1 MDEPTPNPERSV
13 DGPPPGL
20 YRAVVETSPY
30 LYCVLTGDTTIT
42 YVNPASSELVGIP
55 ADELVGR
62 RAADLIDPDDL
73 EVALAAFTQIV
84 DEFDDRPGEGIP
96 MMVRLIRDDGSRI
109 WVEVGAQPRWDDP
122 DVQGII
128 IRARP
133 VAGQQSLDQAL
144 QALVASSP
152 LDEVLAFLATSL
164 DLELTSARVAIAYD
178 WVDDGFDHAVAA
190 HLPPAL
196 SGGRVPELDGVDTPW
211 ARAWRTGDPVVCATL
226 ADLPAEL
233 AAAAAA
239 EGLAACWVVPVVVP
253 PDDALLA
260 CLVVWREL
268 PGAPWVSHEVTL
280 QRARH
285 LVALAFE
292 RRHTEARLLHA
303 ALHDTLT
310 GIANRSHF
318 FERLAAAMAARDEH
332 AETVAVLY
340 LDLDGFKPVNDT
352 FGHAAGDEVLRV
364 VSERISTALRPD
376 DLVARL
382 GGDEF
387 AVLCTGVTGVDEAT
401 AIAQR
406 LIDAVTAPIGLPGG
420 DVSVGVSI
428 GVAVD
433 PAGQLAGERLLEA
446 ADAALYDAKS
456 SGKGVWRLADEPTS

>member
-1 MDEPTPNPERSV
+1 MDGDEQERE
-13 DGPPPGL
+13 PPPGL

-30 LYCVLTGDTTIT
+30 LYCVLTADTTIT
-42 YVNPASSELVGIP
+42 YANPASADLVGIP
-55 ADELVGR
+55 AADLIGR

-73 EVALAAFTQIV
+73 DIALAAFTQIV
-84 DEFDDRPGEGIP
+84 DEFDERPGEGIP
-96 MMVRLIRDDGSRI
+96 MMVRLIRADGSRI

-164 DLELTSARVAIAYD
+164 DLELTSARVGIAYD

-196 SGGRVPELDGVDTPW
+196 AGGRLPALAEVDTPW
-211 ARAWRTGDPVVCATL
+211 ARAWRTGAQVVCATRD
-226 ADLPAEL
+226 DLPAEL
-233 AAAAAA
+233 AAVAEA

-260 CLVVWREL
+260 CLIVWREL

-318 FERLAAAMAARDEH
+318 FERLAAAMADRHEG

-340 LDLDGFKPVNDT
+340 LDLDAFKPVNDT
-352 FGHAAGDEVLRV
+352 YGHAAGDEVLRV
-364 VSERISTALRPD
+364 VSDRIATALRPD

-387 AVLCTGVTGVDEAT
+387 AVLCTGVPDADEAT

-406 LIDAVTAPIGLPGG
+406 LIDAVTAPIALPGG
-420 DVSVGVSI
+420 DVQVGVSI
-428 GVAVD
+428 GIAVD
-433 PAGQLAGERLLEA
+433 PAGQVAGERLLEA

-456 SGKGVWRLADEPTS
+456 SGRGVWRLAGDPTISPDT